1 MKLAFCVSGQLARFE
16 IVSKIKN
23 VFVANTLIGHHVDVF
38 ILLDPDVKEVKQTF
52 WRFDYSTN
60 PYNDMTSDELKKHVE
75 ELINKNLVQ
84 VGLKPEGQI
93 TVRSRFEEPA
103 QRNFSVRNN
112 KYPVTDKTGP
122 DHEAVTKLGYEPAAI
137 RWQNNMR
144 WLAGVRECVRW
155 IQKTELEQRWFYDVV
170 IRFRDDS
177 YAFGPWLLNEEMYK
191 GGFVSTIFGVHFGVN
206 DHNFAIDRY
215 WADQLFRGVTED
227 YYFNETLD
235 IYSWGNPERRIY
247 KVATTNKIRL
257 LNTTLCEQP
266 IVPLRGR
273 HNETHWRLHPTY
285 SYNMAVACLDVIG
298 DAHTKRFSLQSSA
311 SDDEVSH
318 TKMMTVQVD
327 DDKTESSWSIF
338 NIFNSFFNSKSKK
351 SKVDHRK
358 LRFNSPPKLTSDQI
372 KEIALKRVY
381 RRNIPKDEC
390 CDEEWFDMLDSQVAP
405 INMI

>member
-1 MKLAFCVSGQLARFE
+1 MSALELKE
-16 IVSKIKN
+16 
-23 VFVANTLIGHHVDVF
+23 HVD
-38 ILLDPDVKEVKQTF
+38 
-52 WRFDYSTN
+52 
-60 PYNDMTSDELKKHVE
+60 
-75 ELINKNLVQ
+75 ELINKNLYQ

-93 TVRSRFEEPA
+93 TVRTRFEEPA
-103 QRNFSVRNN
+103 QKNFSVRNN

-122 DHEAVTKLGYEPAAI
+122 DHASVTKLGYEPAAV

-155 IQKTELEQRWFYDVV
+155 IQKTELEQRWFYDVI

-318 TKMMTVQVD
+318 EKSRTVKID
-327 DDKTESSWSIF
+327 DDTVESSWSLS
-338 NIFNSFFNSKSKK
+338 SFFNWIIGSKSNSDDNKKDKK
-351 SKVDHRK
+351 SKS
-358 LRFNSPPKLTSDQI
+358 LRLLKSHSSPKLTSEQMR
-372 KEIALKRVY
+372 EVALKRVY

-390 CDEEWFDMLDSQVAP
+390 CDEEWFDMLDSQFAA
-405 INMI
+405 INLI